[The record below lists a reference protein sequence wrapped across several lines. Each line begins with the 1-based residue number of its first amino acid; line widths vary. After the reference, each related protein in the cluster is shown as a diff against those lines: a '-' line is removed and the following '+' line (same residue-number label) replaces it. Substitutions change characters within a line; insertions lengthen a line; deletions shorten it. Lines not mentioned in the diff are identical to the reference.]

1 MLIFGQ
7 NLPKFVSLPW
17 KLDNPYCHS
26 IHKPHTDSS
35 DLFLVMKYYYE
46 FMPNCPTKEG
56 CSCRIPTI
64 FNNDY
69 KIVQDK
75 KNYIVEV
82 NCAGRGLKHFPV
94 LPKWTKTLD
103 LSDNNVSIARFF
115 HHGWPKTHCP
125 YFILNQEKPKKWQ
138 WRHFLYIPIWSV
150 ESEFV
155 IKNSIFSWTSEL
167 AWIWYFLRKLDY
179 FWALLYWQH

>member
-1 MLIFGQ
+1 
-7 NLPKFVSLPW
+7 
-17 KLDNPYCHS
+17 
-26 IHKPHTDSS
+26 
-35 DLFLVMKYYYE
+35 
-46 FMPNCPTKEG
+46 MPNCPTQEG

-82 NCAGRGLKHFPV
+82 NCAGRDLKHFPL

-115 HHGWPKTHCP
+115 SSRVTKNHMTKSP
-125 YFILNQEKPKKWQ
+125 YPSALDFLNIQFTKLIFELDFLNIQFTKLIFELDFLSVSNLIFTACVVCKNPIPEERDPCLLETKQHLKLILCK
-138 WRHFLYIPIWSV
+138 
-150 ESEFV
+150 
-155 IKNSIFSWTSEL
+155 
-167 AWIWYFLRKLDY
+167 
-179 FWALLYWQH
+179 

>member
-1 MLIFGQ
+1 MT
-7 NLPKFVSLPW
+7 KFNHFLGECRFLAKSLSNFIYLPW
-17 KLDNPYCHS
+17 KFDNPYCHS

-46 FMPNCPTKEG
+46 FMPNCPTQEG

-82 NCAGRGLKHFPV
+82 NCAGRGLKHFPL

-103 LSDNNVSIARFF
+103 LSDNNVSIARFISSQVTKNQMTTTDVYLMF
-115 HHGWPKTHCP
+115 C
-125 YFILNQEKPKKWQ
+125 FI
-138 WRHFLYIPIWSV
+138 
-150 ESEFV
+150 
-155 IKNSIFSWTSEL
+155 
-167 AWIWYFLRKLDY
+167 
-179 FWALLYWQH
+179 

>member
-1 MLIFGQ
+1 MAKIYLSLYPYLE
-7 NLPKFVSLPW
+7 NLTTHIAIS
-17 KLDNPYCHS
+17 S

-46 FMPNCPTKEG
+46 FMPNCPTQEG

-82 NCAGRGLKHFPV
+82 NCAGRDLKHFPL

-115 HHGWPKTHCP
+115 SSRVTKNHMTKSP
-125 YFILNQEKPKKWQ
+125 YPSALDFLN
-138 WRHFLYIPIWSV
+138 I
-150 ESEFV
+150 
-155 IKNSIFSWTSEL
+155 
-167 AWIWYFLRKLDY
+167 
-179 FWALLYWQH
+179 